1 MRIDARI
8 DANRCVHQAKYLIR
22 DPMSLLST
30 VAPSVEALKPFA
42 LGLGIPSVLQAASRG
57 RRTPRRRACH
67 VNSVSA

>member
-30 VAPSVEALKPFA
+30 VALEREAEAFC
-42 LGLGIPSVLQAASRG
+42 LGIPSVLQAASKIGLAKKRIGSDRG
-57 RRTPRRRACH
+57 A
-67 VNSVSA
+67 S